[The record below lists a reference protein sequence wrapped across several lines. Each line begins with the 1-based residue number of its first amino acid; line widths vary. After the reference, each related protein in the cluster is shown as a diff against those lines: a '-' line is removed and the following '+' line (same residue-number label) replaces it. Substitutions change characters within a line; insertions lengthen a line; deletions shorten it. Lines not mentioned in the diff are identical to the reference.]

1 MDEENT
7 MQISIA
13 IGAVLILVLL
23 VVMALLCGLFGLI
36 VELPA
41 VSGSISNVTSWLV
54 S

>member
-41 VSGSISNVTSWLV
+41 ESGTITNLIPLV
-54 S
+54 AG